1 MNKKLYV
8 IKYIGSFI
16 VDNSANI
23 QDVYDD
29 LSHAK
34 ARRRYLISLG
44 ISKDLLKIYTYRLI
58 KESL

>member
-29 LSHAK
+29 LSRAK

-44 ISKDLLKIYTYRLI
+44 ISKDWLKIYTYKLI